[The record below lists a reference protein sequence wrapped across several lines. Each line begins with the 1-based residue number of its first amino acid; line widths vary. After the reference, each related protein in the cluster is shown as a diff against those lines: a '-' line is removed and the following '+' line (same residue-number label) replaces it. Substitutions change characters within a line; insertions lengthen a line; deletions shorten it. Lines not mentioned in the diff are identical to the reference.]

1 MSISFLVIQGLI
13 IGFSLAAPVGP
24 MAMLCIQRTFIG
36 GLSLGLL
43 SGLGIAVADAVYGLT
58 AAFGLTMVSDF
69 LIAHKTWLGLGGGLF
84 LLYLGIQTI
93 RSYKQV
99 SQAKSTQAA
108 GHLSAFGSAFLLTL
122 ANPMT
127 ILAYVAIFSS
137 AAISIDGTRSA
148 AFIMTGAIL
157 MGSLGWWVF
166 LCCLVAATKHKLK
179 AMHMRAISIVSGLI
193 LSGFGVYAILS
204 VIGLSTK

>member
-1 MSISFLVIQGLI
+1 MNTPFLIAQGLI

-24 MAMLCIQRTFIG
+24 MAMLCIQRTLAG
-36 GLSLGLL
+36 GLGLGLL

-69 LIAHKTWLGLGGGLF
+69 LIAYKTGLGLGGGLF

-93 RSYKQV
+93 CSYKQS
-99 SQAKSTQAA
+99 SQATSTQAT

-122 ANPMT
+122 TNPMT

-137 AAISIDGTRSA
+137 AAISIDGTHSA

-157 MGSLGWWVF
+157 IGSLGWWVF
-166 LCCLVAATKHKLK
+166 LCGLVAATKHKLNAK
-179 AMHMRAISIVSGLI
+179 YMRAISLVSGLI
-193 LSGFGVYAILS
+193 LSGFGLYAIGSAL
-204 VIGLSTK
+204 

>member
-1 MSISFLVIQGLI
+1 MKIELLIFQGLI

-24 MAMLCIQRTFIG
+24 MAMLCIQRTLTG

-69 LIAHKTWLGLGGGLF
+69 LIAYKTWLGLGGGLF

-99 SQAKSTQAA
+99 SQVQSAQTRGS
-108 GHLSAFGSAFLLTL
+108 LNAFGSAFLLTL
-122 ANPMT
+122 TNPMT
-127 ILAYVAIFSS
+127 VLAYVAIFSS
-137 AAISIDGTRSA
+137 AAISIDGTHGA
-148 AFIMTGAIL
+148 VFILTGAIL
-157 MGSLGWWVF
+157 IGSLGWWVF
-166 LCCLVAATKHKLK
+166 LCGLVAVTKHKLN
-179 AMHMRAISIVSGLI
+179 AQHMRTIGLVSGSILI
-193 LSGFGVYAILS
+193 GFGIYAMISAL
-204 VIGLSTK
+204 